1 VPLLGLNEESIS
13 YTKEALPEALV
24 EASAQCR
31 HRISSVTPRATR
43 EPTPAMTQKGPRL
56 VRQAVVWSLL
66 RRDMVI
72 LEYICDLVICR
83 TPPHRHDGHR
93 KAAGASA
100 RTWLLHI
107 LTLCGARHNVPL
119 SRFHCWVLVLFTS
132 FRCSNTL
139 TPGPDPIE
147 TLVGGPG
154 SRAPNRHGR
163 LVGFRMDDMPL
174 HFSPTGRLQ
183 QTAVGV
189 VVLRLGFAVPIGSG
203 QPLPAPRGRST
214 QEHPPNR

>member
-1 VPLLGLNEESIS
+1 MMGIEGSPRFGPHMAASHFDVVPCPPQRAALLLPLL
-13 YTKEALPEALV
+13 
-24 EASAQCR
+24 
-31 HRISSVTPRATR
+31 
-43 EPTPAMTQKGPRL
+43 
-56 VRQAVVWSLL
+56 SL
-66 RRDMVI
+66 
-72 LEYICDLVICR
+72 
-83 TPPHRHDGHR
+83 
-93 KAAGASA
+93 A
-100 RTWLLHI
+100 
-107 LTLCGARHNVPL
+107 
-119 SRFHCWVLVLFTS
+119 FFTS

-214 QEHPPNR
+214 QEHPPNQQRSHLTQCTAKGVAQSRSRETRTQPYESPPSDIGSPTRPSPSHVLALERRGLTLGRGNGTRRRHD